1 MISNVEHKSR
11 RTTLMPVT
19 IMEEVP
25 ALTTEERA
33 EFITSLE
40 EAEASVKADDFI
52 EHDSKSFKKSG
63 SLLYIEI
70 ERHDLSLVH
79 HAARVA

>member
-1 MISNVEHKSR
+1 MISNVEHNSR

-25 ALTTEERA
+25 VLTTEERA

-40 EAEASVKADDFI
+40 EAEASIKAGDFI
-52 EHDSKSFKKSG
+52 EHDTESFRNW
-63 SLLYIEI
+63 LFALY
-70 ERHDLSLVH
+70 RDRK
-79 HAARVA
+79 A

>member
-25 ALTTEERA
+25 VLTTEERA

-40 EAEASVKADDFI
+40 EAEASIKAGDFI
-52 EHDSKSFKKSG
+52 EHDTESFRNW
-63 SLLYIEI
+63 LFALYRDRE
-70 ERHDLSLVH
+70 
-79 HAARVA
+79 A